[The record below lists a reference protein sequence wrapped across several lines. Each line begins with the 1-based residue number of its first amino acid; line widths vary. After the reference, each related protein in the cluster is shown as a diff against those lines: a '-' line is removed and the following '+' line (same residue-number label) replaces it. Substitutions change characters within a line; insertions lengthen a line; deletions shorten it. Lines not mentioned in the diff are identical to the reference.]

1 MEKIK
6 LKGTFKIS
14 DIIKTKKLVNIIIE
28 TGNEN
33 IYIPNEHKFIVTK
46 NFLLQT
52 KNVFYRCETLKKI
65 DMSNFDF
72 GKITTMSWWFYGCE
86 NLKEIIF
93 PEQANLKY
101 LESLCGC
108 FAKTAI
114 SFIDLSFIQAKYRPI
129 DFEATFYNS
138 KVEKIT
144 LPRCTIHN
152 MKECFSMCDN
162 LKEVIAPVS
171 FKYFNEYILFDR
183 TFYNCPNLKKIDLTN
198 SRIASSVFCDK
209 LTDDFNENNL
219 SDDCIIVL
227 P

>member
-1 MEKIK
+1 MYQIK
-6 LKGTFKIS
+6 LRGTFEIS
-14 DIIKTKKLVNIIIE
+14 DIIKSKKLVNIIIE
-28 TGNEN
+28 TGNKN
-33 IYIPNEHKFIVTK
+33 VYIPNEHKFIVTK

-52 KNVFYRCETLKKI
+52 KDVFYRCETLETI

-72 GKITTMSWWFYGCE
+72 GGITTMSWWFYGCE

-129 DFEATFYNS
+129 DFECTFYNS
-138 KVEKIT
+138 KVKKIT

-152 MKECFSMCDN
+152 MRECFSICAN
-162 LKEVIAPVS
+162 LKEVIAPVR
-171 FKYFNEYILFDR
+171 FEYFNDYILFDK
-183 TFYNCPNLKKIDLTN
+183 TFYNCPNLKKIDFTN
-198 SRIASSVFCDK
+198 SRIDSSVFCDK

-219 SDDCIIVL
+219 PEDCIIIF

>member
-1 MEKIK
+1 MIKFKLSSPLEISEIVKEKQ
-6 LKGTFKIS
+6 LT
-14 DIIKTKKLVNIIIE
+14 NIIIE

-33 IYIPNEHKFIVTK
+33 IYLPNEHKFIVTK

-52 KNVFYRCETLKKI
+52 KNVFYSCETLEKI

-72 GKITTMSWWFYGCE
+72 GKITTMSWWFYGCK

-129 DFEATFYNS
+129 DFECTFHNS
-138 KVEKIT
+138 KVEKII

-152 MKECFSMCDN
+152 MKECFSICAN

-183 TFYNCPNLKKIDLTN
+183 TFYNCPNLKKIDFTN

-219 SDDCIIVL
+219 PEDCIIVL